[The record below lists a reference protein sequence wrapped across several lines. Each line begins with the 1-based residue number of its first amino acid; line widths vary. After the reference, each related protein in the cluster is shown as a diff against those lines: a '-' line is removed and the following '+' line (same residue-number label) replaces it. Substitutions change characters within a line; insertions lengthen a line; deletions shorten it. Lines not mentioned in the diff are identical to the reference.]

1 MDVIIKNTMPKLS
14 IITINYNNFAGLERT
29 VESVFNQTWQ
39 EFEFIVIDGGSTDGS
54 VAYIE
59 SQTSNIDYWV
69 SESDSGIYN
78 AMNKGIAEAKG
89 DYLLFLNSGDYLFEN
104 NVLMDNCNYLQ
115 DIDLICFDMLVL
127 NEDLKTITS
136 KPDFLRFSD
145 LYLGTLPHQ
154 ATFIKR
160 ELFIKVGS
168 YDENLK
174 IVSDWKFFILA
185 LFKYHCSYKKI
196 DATLSIFHFD
206 GISADVKNK
215 EKMRNERR
223 QVLEEYFDAY
233 LQDYE
238 LFGIANYNSHL
249 LQTNR
254 FKMLREIEYTT
265 FGKKGVSLFF
275 RLYLILFSR
284 KKLKDIIN

>member
-1 MDVIIKNTMPKLS
+1 MPKLS
-14 IITINYNNFAGLERT
+14 VITINYNNLAGLERT
-29 VESVFNQTWQ
+29 VESVVNQTWQ

-54 VAYIE
+54 AAYIE
-59 SQTSNIDYWV
+59 SQSNTIDYWV
-69 SESDSGIYN
+69 SEPDKGIYN
-78 AMNKGIAEAKG
+78 AMNKGITEATG
-89 DYLLFLNSGDYLFEN
+89 EYLLFLNSGDHLFDT
-104 NVLMDNCNYLQ
+104 NVLMESQHYLVTN
-115 DIDLICFDMLVL
+115 DLICFNMLVL
-127 NEDLKTITS
+127 SEDLKMITT
-136 KPDFLRFSD
+136 KPNVLRFSD

-154 ATFIKR
+154 ATFINK
-160 ELFIKVGS
+160 ELFKTVGM
-168 YDENLK
+168 YDESIE

-196 DATLSIFHFD
+196 DVTLSIFHFD

-215 EKMRNERR
+215 EKMRKERK

-238 LFGIANYNSHL
+238 LFSIANYNSHL

-265 FGKKGVSLFF
+265 FGKKGISLFF

>member
-1 MDVIIKNTMPKLS
+1 MPKLS
-14 IITINYNNFAGLERT
+14 IITINYNNLAGLERT
-29 VESVFNQTWQ
+29 VESVVNQTWQ

-54 VAYIE
+54 AAYIE
-59 SQTSNIDYWV
+59 SQSSNLDYWV
-69 SESDSGIYN
+69 SEPDKGIYN

-89 DYLLFLNSGDYLFEN
+89 DYLLFLNSGDYLFDSN
-104 NVLMDNCNYLQ
+104 ALMDNYNYLQ

-127 NEDLKTITS
+127 DEDLKTITS

-160 ELFIKVGS
+160 KLLIKVGG
-168 YDENLK
+168 YDENLE
-174 IVSDWKFFILA
+174 IVSDWKMFILA

-196 DATLSIFHFD
+196 NKTVSIFHFD

-215 EKMRNERR
+215 EKMRNERAE
-223 QVLEEYFDAY
+223 VLEEYFGAY

-249 LQTNR
+249 LETNR